1 MANVYTPTT
10 AVGDI
15 VTFRLAAVELVTVT
29 ELTVMAPL
37 LPNVAVVVPF
47 TNRVFTPLTP
57 IVSVWPWTP
66 LVALR
71 VIEAGRAAVTVSVT
85 PGLVNP
91 PDAAVMLVVPAATP
105 VAVPVPV
112 PVIVAAAV
120 FDDVHTTPVVSVC
133 VVPLL

>member
-1 MANVYTPTT
+1 MARVYVPTA

-15 VTFRLAAVELVTVT
+15 VTFALAAVELVTAT
-29 ELTVMAPL
+29 ELTVMAPV
-37 LPNVAVVVPF
+37 PNVAVVVPL
-47 TNRVFTPLTP
+47 TNRVFTPVTP

-66 LVALR
+66 LVGLS
-71 VIEAGRAAVTVSVT
+71 VIEAGSAAVTVSVT
-85 PGLVNP
+85 PALVNP

-112 PVIVAAAV
+112 PVIVAAAG